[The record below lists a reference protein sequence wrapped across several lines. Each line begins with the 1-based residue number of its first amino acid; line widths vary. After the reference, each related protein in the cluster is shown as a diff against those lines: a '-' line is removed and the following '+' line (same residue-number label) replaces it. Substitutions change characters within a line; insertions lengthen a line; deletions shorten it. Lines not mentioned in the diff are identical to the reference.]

1 MQAYTLGIFPM
12 ARSRADASV
21 EWISPTIR
29 GVVPLN
35 AFRVPRRL
43 RKTIRRK
50 PFEVRFNSDFEQ
62 VIHACAAPRGD
73 GDGTWINDEIIR
85 VFCQLHIL
93 GHTHSVETWRDGR
106 LVGGLYGMALGGAF
120 FGESMFSIESD
131 ASKVALIYLVAAL
144 KLGKFTLLDTQ
155 FITDHLRQFGAIEI
169 PATAYLRRL
178 NTAVRRHASF
188 YSDLSRSELE
198 SVVEALLTQSN
209 TQTS

>member
-12 ARSRADASV
+12 ARSRADANV
-21 EWISPTIR
+21 EWISPTVR
-29 GVVPLN
+29 GVLPLN
-35 AFRVPRRL
+35 AFHVPRRL
-43 RKTIRRK
+43 RKTIRRN
-50 PFEVRFNSDFEQ
+50 PFEVRFDSDFEQ
-62 VIHACAAPRGD
+62 VIHACAAPRHD

-85 VFCQLHIL
+85 VFCQLHAL
-93 GHTHSVETWRDGR
+93 GHAHSVETWRDGR

-131 ASKVALIYLVAAL
+131 ASKVALIYLVAVL

-155 FITDHLRQFGAIEI
+155 FITDHLRQFGVIEI

-178 NTAVRRHASF
+178 NSAVRQRASF
-188 YSDLSRSELE
+188 YSGFRPSDVE
-198 SVVEALLTQSN
+198 SAVEALLTQSN